1 MTKVKIEKY
10 VDAMLES
17 SSVAAHDI
25 SGQIHVMQFCVEELE
40 NHINPDGI
48 KYLNRLQ
55 DSLDEVTDLITF
67 YRSYI
72 KKSSLAQLDLAP
84 RQLIENV
91 IHSLQVH
98 FWNEFK
104 KVKFD
109 TSNISEEILFST
121 SNEELHSVLFS
132 VMAIFLEELKKGQL
146 KESVVKI
153 ELKVL
158 DSKHCEFTL
167 ESELSIE
174 TSVFSALD
182 ETSSPGAKC
191 FRKNLGHGIILNSDK
206 YDLTC
211 SANEE
216 PFKLSLKMKVL
227 ND

>member
-1 MTKVKIEKY
+1 MEKVKIEKY

-40 NHINPDGI
+40 NHTSEDGI

-55 DSLDEVTDLITF
+55 DSLDEVTELITF

-72 KKSSLAQLDLAP
+72 KKSSLVQNDLRPKQLV
-84 RQLIENV
+84 ENV

-104 KVKFD
+104 KINFLTSEIDDSIKF
-109 TSNISEEILFST
+109 SA

-132 VMAIFLEELKKGQL
+132 VVSIYLEDLKKGQL
-146 KESVVKI
+146 KNSQLNLK
-153 ELKVL
+153 LKVL
-158 DSKHCEFTL
+158 DSKYCEFTL
-167 ESELSIE
+167 ESEVPADIAL
-174 TSVFSALD
+174 FKNLD
-182 ETSSPGAKC
+182 ESSSPGAKV
-191 FRKNLGHGIILNSDK
+191 FRKNLGHGIILDSDK
-206 YDLTC
+206 YDLSC
-211 SANEE
+211 LSKNGQ
-216 PFKLSLKMKVL
+216 FIISLKMKVI

>member
-1 MTKVKIEKY
+1 MSKVKIEKY

-40 NHINPDGI
+40 NHISTDGI

-72 KKSSLAQLDLAP
+72 KKSSLVQSDLDP
-84 RQLIENV
+84 RQLVENV

-104 KVKFD
+104 KLKFD
-109 TSNISEEILFST
+109 TSSIADDLEFNVP
-121 SNEELHSVLFS
+121 NEELHSVIFS
-132 VMAIFLEELKKGQL
+132 LMAIYLEELKKGQL
-146 KESVVKI
+146 TQSVIKI
-153 ELKVL
+153 QLKVL

-167 ESELSIE
+167 ESELSVDSSIYD
-174 TSVFSALD
+174 ALD
-182 ETSSPGAKC
+182 EKSSPGAKA
-191 FRKNLGHGIILNSDK
+191 FRKNLGHSIILDSDK
-206 YDLTC
+206 YELDC
-211 SANEE
+211 SSKEE
-216 PFKLSLKMKVL
+216 QFKISLKMKVI
-227 ND
+227 NG

>member
-1 MTKVKIEKY
+1 MDKVKIEKY

-40 NHINPDGI
+40 NHISPDGI

-72 KKSSLAQLDLAP
+72 KKSALVQNNLNPKQLV
-84 RQLIENV
+84 ENV

-104 KVKFD
+104 KINFV
-109 TSNISEEILFST
+109 TSDIDDSITFST
-121 SNEELHSVLFS
+121 PNEELHSVLFS
-132 VMAIFLEELKKGQL
+132 VMSIYLEDLKKGQL
-146 KESVVKI
+146 KKSLI
-153 ELKVL
+153 NLRLKVL
-158 DSKHCEFTL
+158 DSKHCEFKL
-167 ESELSIE
+167 DSEI
-174 TSVFSALD
+174 SVDSALFEKLD
-182 ETSSPGAKC
+182 ESSSPGSKV
-191 FRKNLGHGIILNSDK
+191 FRKNLGHSIILNSSK
-206 YDLTC
+206 YCLNC
-211 SANEE
+211 SNKNGR
-216 PFKLSLKMKVL
+216 FVLSLKIKVI